1 MSPSPHAAPRNR
13 AAPVAPVTLITDQR
27 VFWDT
32 LLRIVEQEYNKGT
45 PAQVIPRKADMS
57 ALTGYPGYD
66 PQHVG
71 TMMRRVYSL
80 YRIGR

>member
-1 MSPSPHAAPRNR
+1 MAVEGARARLRPSS
-13 AAPVAPVTLITDQR
+13 LITDQR

-32 LLRIVEQEYNKGT
+32 LLRIVQTEYNKGT

-57 ALTGYPGYD
+57 ALADYQGYD
-66 PQHVG
+66 PQHIG
-71 TMMRRVYSL
+71 TMMRRIYSL